1 MTKRQVDV
9 HIQKRDYGYMLCNR
23 TFTTTKKAINE
34 AIARWK
40 SLMHESSKT
49 NEITRERLTNGYFDG
64 YPFKI
69 TIMPKDA
76 MKGTVM
82 FNDFGKLP
90 QYAKTLTV
98 MQP

>member
-23 TFTTTKKAINE
+23 IFTTTKKAINE

-40 SLMHESSKT
+40 SLMHESA
-49 NEITRERLTNGYFDG
+49 LTNSITKQRLNDGYFDG
-64 YPFKI
+64 HPFII

-76 MKGTVM
+76 MKGTIM
-82 FNDFGKLP
+82 FEDFGRFP
-90 QYAKTLTV
+90 
-98 MQP
+98 